1 MDKVLQELIEFM
13 KSASPVVWQALYK
26 QVYVEALAF
35 FLWAI
40 GLAVLAVVL
49 VRVAKWAMAKK
60 EEDGYLS
67 DWGIVYGLCYFFS
80 GVAGIVAFG
89 FLVSALKWV
98 ANPEFYAIRFILQ
111 SVGGG

>member
-13 KSASPVVWQALYK
+13 KSASPVIWQALYK
-26 QVYVEALAF
+26 QVYIEAAAS

-40 GLAVLAVVL
+40 GLAVLAVVF

-60 EEDGYLS
+60 EEDDGYS
-67 DWGIVYGLCYFFS
+67 DWEIVYGFCYILS
-80 GVAGIVAFG
+80 CATGIVAFSL
-89 FLVSALKWV
+89 LVSAIKWI

-111 SVGGG
+111 SFGGG